1 LLGLKSRERERLLTT
16 MKTFLNKF
24 VRPLELRKQ
33 ANYLPS
39 SSLILE
45 ISQRF
50 KFTMSLIKNRKLK

>member
-1 LLGLKSRERERLLTT
+1 LSGLKSREKERLLTT

-39 SSLILE
+39 SYLILE
-45 ISQRF
+45 ISQRI
-50 KFTMSLIKNRKLK
+50 KFTLSLIKNRKLK